1 MTFLRHAIET
11 LTDPVV
17 MARVKLLQAE
27 ADGTLEWARRFDPV
41 EGYERTPE
49 RGTCPTCGRTYAFA
63 GDQGGLRRHGK
74 GKCSL
79 DTQMAEELIPAVFL
93 IAELGGKEG
102 AESDDGTHAADSNY
116 V

>member
-1 MTFLRHAIET
+1 MAFLRSAIET

-27 ADGTLEWARRFDPV
+27 ADGTLEWAERFAPV
-41 EGYERTPE
+41 EGYERAPE
-49 RGTCPTCGRTYAFA
+49 RGTCPTCLKTYTFA
-63 GDQGGLRRHGK
+63 GDLGGLRRHGK
-74 GKCSL
+74 GKCAL

-93 IAELGGKEG
+93 IAELGDKEG
-102 AESDDGTHAADSNY
+102 AESDDGTHAADSNH